1 METQEKTFDILR
13 QENIWR
19 LEQDLNGLILLKKRK
34 ESEDMRKMENIKY
47 AISAIIGVFFS
58 FFGILAVPLALLIP
72 CNIIDYFTGLRAAK
86 MRGEKIT
93 SEISINGIYKKVTM
107 YILIFVGFGIDCMIS
122 YVTGTLHIEM
132 AFPLLFAAIVAS
144 WLVINE
150 LISITEN
157 CEVIGVTIPIL
168 GPVLKYVKKKIETV
182 TEIKEEDE
190 KPEGE

>member
-1 METQEKTFDILR
+1 
-13 QENIWR
+13 
-19 LEQDLNGLILLKKRK
+19 
-34 ESEDMRKMENIKY
+34 MRKMENIKY
-47 AISAIIGVFFS
+47 TISAIIGAFFS

-122 YVTGTLHIEM
+122 
-132 AFPLLFAAIVAS
+132 
-144 WLVINE
+144 
-150 LISITEN
+150 ITEN
-157 CEVIGVTIPIL
+157 CEVIGVTIPVL

-190 KPEGE
+190 KPEGK